1 MSALLRFSRCLL
13 VCLTL
18 GNLASSVSS
27 GGYEEAT
34 LTASVSPNLRRLA
47 PAAVALATRHLDPRP
62 VRLARESSASAG
74 PGAGL
79 LGTLSYLEIHKVT
92 DGTRRDYLRRVQEF
106 VDLCILRRWSWVL
119 DEELDAVLVAA
130 FDEMFFRG
138 RPSSDGEKLLAA
150 VKFLLPRFN
159 RMGAGALPRAGIVL
173 LSYSRLR
180 PPVQRLPLPW
190 IVLLAICG
198 IFLARNRVALALKM
212 ILSFKAYLR
221 PGESDNLLVK
231 GLVPPTPAAGE
242 QYCTW
247 GLLLHPV
254 EDAVPGKTGLFD
266 EAIPLDDDVCTRL
279 HEFWGMLVQGRP
291 RNAYLWPDDGP
302 TTTLEFNSAAHELQ
316 LDDIQPCRYG
326 ARHGGASE
334 DLTTH
339 RRTPLGVKRRGR
351 WATDS
356 SLRRYGKETR
366 LLAELAKVHPEVLR
380 YGREIDANL
389 VPLLHGRVPLPRP
402 PALPPHGPAKP
413 KRARR

>member
-18 GNLASSVSS
+18 GNLASSISS
-27 GGYEEAT
+27 GGYEEVT
-34 LTASVSPNLRRLA
+34 LTAAISPNQRRLA
-47 PAAVALATRHLDPRP
+47 PAAAALATRHLDPRP
-62 VRLARESSASAG
+62 LRLARESSASAG
-74 PGAGL
+74 PGVGP
-79 LGTLSYLEIHKVT
+79 LGMLSYLEVHMVT
-92 DGTRRDYLRRVQEF
+92 DGARRDYPRKVQE
-106 VDLCILRRWSWVL
+106 VVALCILRRWSWVQ
-119 DEELDAVLVAA
+119 DEELDAVWVAA
-130 FDEMFFRG
+130 FDETFFRG
-138 RPSSDGEKLLAA
+138 RPSSDGEKLLAV
-150 VKFLLPRFN
+150 VKFLLPPFK
-159 RMGAGALPRAGIVL
+159 RMGAGALPRAGIAL

-212 ILSFKAYLR
+212 SLSF
-221 PGESDNLLVK
+221 
-231 GLVPPTPAAGE
+231 
-242 QYCTW
+242 
-247 GLLLHPV
+247 
-254 EDAVPGKTGLFD
+254 KTGLFD

-279 HEFWGMLVQGRP
+279 LEFWGMLVQGRP
-291 RNAYLWPDDGP
+291 RSAYLWPDDGP
-302 TTTLEFNSAAHELQ
+302 MTTLESNSAAHELQ

-326 ARHGGASE
+326 ARHGGVSE

-380 YGREIDANL
+380 YVREIDANL
-389 VPLLHGRVPLPRP
+389 VLLLHGRVPLPRP
-402 PALPPHGPAKP
+402 PALPPHGPVKP